1 MTYLLHLHMMIR
13 QMVSRGLV
21 YPQRVSRLTYTAPEF
36 AQERKR
42 QEVVEALKINKKRK
56 TQIERLEAQKAEIEK
71 ARDQA
76 LSDTYGE
83 MARTFPEVLEA
94 ALSSILVGNKFL
106 IHALTGF
113 RGLRLQRCPRRVR
126 P

>member
-1 MTYLLHLHMMIR
+1 VENITGFLLEAIR
-13 QMVSRGLV
+13 KNF
-21 YPQRVSRLTYTAPEF
+21 ANPEF

-42 QEVVEALKINKKRK
+42 QEVVEALKVNKKRK
-56 TQIERLEAQKAEIEK
+56 TQIERLEAQKVEIEK

-94 ALSSILVGNKFL
+94 ALSSILVGNKFWLNMDSREL
-106 IHALTGF
+106 ITLPVVRVACLALGTCSIGPN
-113 RGLRLQRCPRRVR
+113 G
-126 P
+126 